1 MGLAASQA
9 RFLGITL
16 RKANCEFKSTELA
29 QQRLEL
35 TNQMTDIAQEYANA
49 MNATK
54 LVWHNDMVTDSFG
67 NPMDYG
73 LSYSLLMM
81 PSAAND
87 YNPYMVSTRS
97 GAIVLNSKFKAAAEA
112 AGISEGGGTAS
123 AAGRK
128 KFLASLANGK
138 FDENGNVVTDNNGLV
153 VDSSKHDNVI
163 TKYTYDIL
171 EQTTGLVP
179 KTDKAGNVIKNAN
192 GQVVYETGVI
202 APVSKD
208 TLDSGVEWHSAAGMG
223 ATPLNKAGSD
233 ITHLS
238 DLVNDSSIGGQEVD
252 WLQIERALLGFDY
265 GSASTTAQDALGS
278 KSYSRSISNARSK
291 LRSYEESNGRMNREQ
306 VNMYSDAAEKAAT
319 SLVKNILADYYKTN
333 YSDKDARDKAK
344 NDTLKKLADAKN
356 PDSATLQSLV
366 KNLEVEEPNPD
377 DFITEKYANGES
389 NPRYTEA
396 LNAYNL
402 KVRNAAAYAE
412 ETYKIIA
419 NLAYWDFYQEVISDK
434 GQNAG
439 ERAKAKQELENA
451 INPPNNE
458 EGAAKNKLC
467 WAIYQQASSD
477 LASSALVSWKD
488 SGANT
493 KYKIEVSDLF
503 NTKES
508 RILDDPNTNEEFTG
522 VNEKNFQRLTLAV
535 NDVICTDASAIRSLT
550 LADLLTQNVVLTA
563 RGDNSVESVGLSA
576 KAIMDYIGE
585 VFGVNSPGTG
595 LNVDDE
601 SAKAL
606 EKALSTVKKLF
617 LNNGSA
623 VAKGVDTKNILG
635 KLNLV
640 PGFTNDSALNTN
652 QAYINANDFN
662 RIGTNNDRDYAAV
675 NISNMVSAFL
685 TYYDNYLRGSE
696 SNYIVGKGNT
706 DGKTVFVTDDPN
718 YVYVASNTE
727 ALTNDE
733 KIADFYNQLYNN
745 ICDKGWRY
753 DDMVQDSEHL
763 ESAVKDGRYQIMELN
778 SDGYFYQKRYND
790 IGHMEEVHDA
800 DAVARA
806 EADYQTKKAQITFK
820 EDQIDVKTKKLDA
833 EITELNTEINSV
845 QNIISKNIEKTFT
858 MFSN

>member
-9 RFLGITL
+9 RFLGITI

-112 AGISEGGGTAS
+112 AGISEGGGVAS
-123 AAGRK
+123 AEGRR
-128 KFLASLANGK
+128 KFLESLATSTVING
-138 FDENGNVVTDNNGLV
+138 
-153 VDSSKHDNVI
+153 VDQHDNVI

-171 EQTTGLVP
+171 EQTKGLVP
-179 KTDKAGNVIKNAN
+179 KTDKAGNVIKNAD
-192 GQVVYETGVI
+192 GQVVYETGYI

-238 DLVNDSSIGGQEVD
+238 DLVKDSSIGGQEID

-291 LRSYEESNGRMNREQ
+291 LRSYEESNGGMNRDQ

-344 NDTLKKLADAKN
+344 NATKDKLADAKN

-366 KNLEVEEPNPD
+366 KNLEVEKPNPD
-377 DFITEKYANGES
+377 DYITKEYTDGSA

-396 LNAYNL
+396 LNAYEL
-402 KVRNAAAYAE
+402 KVANAAAYAE

-467 WAIYQQASSD
+467 WAIYKQASSD
-477 LASSALVSWKD
+477 LAGGALVSWKD

-493 KYKIEVSDLF
+493 KYKIEVGDLF

-508 RILDDPNTNEEFTG
+508 RILDDPNNNDEFTG
-522 VNEKNFQRLTLAV
+522 VNKKNFQRLTLAV

-563 RGDNSVESVGLSA
+563 RGENSKESVGLSA

-623 VAKGVDTKNILG
+623 VAKGEDTTKKKSGLFGWGGTITT
-635 KLNLV
+635 
-640 PGFTNDSALNTN
+640 TNDSALNTN
-652 QAYINANDFN
+652 QAYRNANDFN
-662 RIGTNNDRDYAAV
+662 RIGTNNDGDYAAV

-696 SNYIVGKGNT
+696 STYIVGKGNT

-790 IGHMEEVHDA
+790 IGYMEEVHDA

>member
-35 TNQMTDIAQEYANA
+35 TNQMTDIAQEYANS

-112 AGISEGGGTAS
+112 AGISEGGGVAS
-123 AAGRK
+123 AEGRR
-128 KFLASLANGK
+128 KFLESLATSTVING
-138 FDENGNVVTDNNGLV
+138 
-153 VDSSKHDNVI
+153 VDQHDNVI

-192 GQVVYETGVI
+192 GQVEYETGYI

-208 TLDSGVEWHSAAGMG
+208 TLVSGVEWHSAAGMG
-223 ATPLNKAGSD
+223 AAPLNKSSSD
-233 ITHLS
+233 TTHLS
-238 DLVNDSSIGGQEVD
+238 DLVKNSSIGGKGID

-265 GSASTTAQDALGS
+265 NSASTTTQDALGG
-278 KSYSRSISNARSK
+278 KSYSRAISNSKSK
-291 LRSYEESNGRMNREQ
+291 LRSYEESNGRMNRDM
-306 VNMYSDAAEKAAT
+306 VNLYSETAERAAD
-319 SLVKNILADYYKTN
+319 SLVKNIFADYYKTN
-333 YSDKDARDKAK
+333 YETKSDKEKAQNAILDKLQKIANGKTKMDA
-344 NDTLKKLADAKN
+344 DTL
-356 PDSATLQSLV
+356 ATVV
-366 KNLEVEEPNPD
+366 KNLETEEPNPD
-377 DFITEKYANGES
+377 DFITEKYTNGES

-396 LNAYNL
+396 LNAYKL
-402 KVRNAAAYAE
+402 KVANAAAYAE
-412 ETYKIIA
+412 ETYRTIA
-419 NLAYWDFYQEVISDK
+419 NLAYWDFTQEVISDK
-434 GQNAG
+434 PQNAG
-439 ERAKAKQELENA
+439 KRANAKEQLENA
-451 INPPNNE
+451 INPPKNE

-467 WAIYQQASSD
+467 WAIYQQAS
-477 LASSALVSWKD
+477 ANTNGGALVGWED

-493 KYKIEVSDLF
+493 KYKVKIEDLF

-508 RILDDPNTNEEFTG
+508 RILDDPNTNDEFTG

-563 RGDNSVESVGLSA
+563 RGKNSIESVGLSA

-623 VAKGVDTKNILG
+623 VAKGEDTTSRNMFLWS
-635 KLNLV
+635 V
-640 PGFTNDSALNTN
+640 TSTNDTALNTN
-652 QAYINANDFN
+652 QAYRNANDFN

-733 KIADFYNQLYNN
+733 KIADFFNQLYNN

-790 IGHMEEVHDA
+790 IGYMEEVHDA

-845 QNIISKNIEKTFT
+845 QNIITKNIEKTFT

>member
-54 LVWHNDMVTDSFG
+54 LVWHNDMVCDSFG

-97 GAIVLNSKFKAAAEA
+97 GAIVLNSKFAEAAKA
-112 AGISEGGGTAS
+112 AGISEGGGVAS

-128 KFLASLANGK
+128 AFLKSLATSTVING
-138 FDENGNVVTDNNGLV
+138 
-153 VDSSKHDNVI
+153 VDQHDNVI
-163 TKYTYDIL
+163 TQYTYDIL
-171 EQTTGLVP
+171 EKTGA
-179 KTDKAGNVIKNAN
+179 TN
-192 GQVVYETGVI
+192 EI
-202 APVSKD
+202 APISKN
-208 TLDSGVEWHSAAGMG
+208 TLDTGVEWHSAAGMG
-223 ATPLNKAGSD
+223 AAPLNKAGSD
-233 ITHLS
+233 LTHLN
-238 DLVNDSSIGGQEVD
+238 DLVKDSSIGGQKVD
-252 WLQIERALLGFDY
+252 WLQIEKALDGFGY
-265 GSASTTAQDALGS
+265 NAATTIEQDALGS
-278 KSYSRSISNARSK
+278 KSYRRVISNAKSK
-291 LRSYEESNGRMNREQ
+291 LRSYGESNGTMSRDM
-306 VNMYSDAAEKAAT
+306 VSLYSDTAEKAAD
-319 SLVKNILADYYKTN
+319 SIVKNVFGNYYSLSQKDRESAQSGILTTLQNIANGVTKIDEN
-333 YSDKDARDKAK
+333 
-344 NDTLKKLADAKN
+344 TLK
-356 PDSATLQSLV
+356 SIV
-366 KNLEVEEPNPD
+366 KNLEVEKPNPD
-377 DFITEKYANGES
+377 DYITQKYPKGEE
-389 NPRYTEA
+389 NPVYQEA
-396 LNAYNL
+396 KAEYDSKVANAY
-402 KVRNAAAYAE
+402 AYAE
-412 ETYKIIA
+412 ETYRTIA
-419 NLAYWDFYQEVISDK
+419 NLAYLDFRVAIGK
-434 GQNAG
+434 GQNAS

-451 INPPNNE
+451 INPSQDAE
-458 EGAAKNKLC
+458 RAAKNKLC
-467 WAIYQQASSD
+467 WAIYQQANENNNISGD
-477 LASSALVSWKD
+477 VYSWD
-488 SGANT
+488 ND
-493 KYKIEVSDLF
+493 KIATSKEVKLDDLF
-503 NTKES
+503 NTHDSK
-508 RILDDPNTNEEFTG
+508 IVEEPRTYG
-522 VNEKNFQRLTLAV
+522 SNSEAEKKTFDKLTLAV

-550 LADLLTQNVVLTA
+550 IADLLTQNVVLTA
-563 RGDNSVESVGLSA
+563 RGDNSIESIGLSA

-623 VAKGVDTKNILG
+623 VAKGEDTQTKNIFG
-635 KLNLV
+635 QTFV
-640 PGFTNDSALNTN
+640 IGSNDSALNCN
-652 QAYINANDFN
+652 QAYRNANDFN

-685 TYYDNYLRGSE
+685 TYYDNYLRGGE

-718 YVYVASNTE
+718 YVYVTNNTE

-745 ICDKGWRY
+745 ICAKGWRY

-790 IGHMEEVHDA
+790 IGYMEEVHDA